1 MQGWKDKIGQISVGD
16 NGDMLT
22 KMTMVLFIAIYD
34 NNGDDDD
41 VDLDSAEML
50 VLPAVVMLKVSGFI
64 LSSAMSLRKHWHR
77 HHYP

>member
-1 MQGWKDKIGQISVGD
+1 MVIMLRLKKTKENDDD
-16 NGDMLT
+16 N
-22 KMTMVLFIAIYD
+22 
-34 NNGDDDD
+34 DDDD
-41 VDLDSAEML
+41 DDLERAEML